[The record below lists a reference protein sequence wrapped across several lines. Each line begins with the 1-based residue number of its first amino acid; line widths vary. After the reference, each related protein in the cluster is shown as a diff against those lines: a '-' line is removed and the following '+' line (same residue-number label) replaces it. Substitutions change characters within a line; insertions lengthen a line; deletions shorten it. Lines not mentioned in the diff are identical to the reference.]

1 MIYRIHFKPA
11 GDFLISMLLIVLLS
25 PIIICSIILL
35 FIANNGHVF
44 FIQERPGYKTI
55 PFKIIKFKTMR
66 EAFDDKGNPLPDD
79 IRLTFIGRIVRSWSI
94 DELLQLL
101 NVLNGDMSLVGPR
114 PLLMRYLP
122 RYSPEQAIRHDVK
135 PGITGLAQVNGRNS
149 ISWDEKFDL
158 DIKYVKNQS
167 FKLDILILVKTVIN
181 VFTRKDINSNQNT
194 TMEEFLGI
202 TVKPNL

>member
-66 EAFDDKGNPLPDD
+66 VAFDDKGNPLPDD